1 MSKCYL
7 ASCNGEMLFDD
18 LEECI
23 QFIVDNSEYPL
34 TKTIDVFEKYQPTH
48 KDLLDIECVL
58 ENMQCQ
64 AEDVAGEW
72 AEDYTTDLYYDE
84 VKKKELFNLILKWFD
99 TNLDQPTFYT
109 AGKLLETIEVTED
122 LCNNLSITLD

>member
-7 ASCNGEMLFDD
+7 ASCNDEVLFDD

-34 TKTIDVFEKYQPTH
+34 TKTVDVFEKYQPVH
-48 KDLLDIECVL
+48 KDLLDVECIL
-58 ENMQCQ
+58 ENLQCR

-122 LCNNLSITLD
+122 LCNNLSIALD

>member
-7 ASCNGEMLFDD
+7 ASCNDEVLFDD
-18 LEECI
+18 LEECV

-34 TKTIDVFEKYQPTH
+34 TKTIDVFEKYQPLH

-84 VKKKELFNLILKWFD
+84 IKKKELFNLILKWFD

-122 LCNNLSITLD
+122 LCNNLSIALD

>member
-7 ASCNGEMLFDD
+7 ASCNDEMLFDD

-23 QFIVDNSEYPL
+23 QFIVDNSEHPL
-34 TKTIDVFEKYQPTH
+34 TKTVDVFEKYQPLH

-122 LCNNLSITLD
+122 LCNNLSIALD

>member
-7 ASCNGEMLFDD
+7 TSCNDEMLFDD

-34 TKTIDVFEKYQPTH
+34 TKTVDVFEKYQPTH

-99 TNLDQPTFYT
+99 ANLDQPTFYT

>member
-7 ASCNGEMLFDD
+7 ASCNDEMLFDD

-34 TKTIDVFEKYQPTH
+34 TKTVDVFEKYQPVH
-48 KDLLDIECVL
+48 KDLLDVECIL

-84 VKKKELFNLILKWFD
+84 VKKKDLFNLILKWFD

-109 AGKLLETIEVTED
+109 AGKLLENIEVTED

>member
-109 AGKLLETIEVTED
+109 HGKLLDTLTVTED
-122 LCNNLSITLD
+122 LCNTFNIELN

>member
-1 MSKCYL
+1 
-7 ASCNGEMLFDD
+7 
-18 LEECI
+18 
-23 QFIVDNSEYPL
+23 
-34 TKTIDVFEKYQPTH
+34 
-48 KDLLDIECVL
+48 
-58 ENMQCQ
+58 MQCQ

-84 VKKKELFNLILKWFD
+84 IKKKELFNLILKWFD

-122 LCNNLSITLD
+122 LCNNLSIALD